1 MSLNKLFNK
10 IEARIVRAIVTDA
23 LKLGYSVSVYDGE
36 YAEWAIENS
45 TDRKAIL
52 AECAATDEDRL
63 YFTPNGQTKATG
75 VVWII
80 YGEGDTCVTDYT
92 DTPEMEAILKR
103 ANKIAGHDD

>member
-1 MSLNKLFNK
+1 MSLSRLRNK
-10 IEARIVRAIVTDA
+10 IEATIVRAIVTDA

-36 YAEWAIENS
+36 EFGIENS

-63 YFTPNGQTKATG
+63 YFTPVGQTKATG

-80 YGEGDTCVTDYT
+80 YGEGDTCLTDWT
-92 DTPEMEAILKR
+92 DTPEMNEILRR
-103 ANKIAGHDD
+103 ANKLAGHDYD

>member
-1 MSLNKLFNK
+1 MSLSKLFNK

-23 LKLGYSVSVYDGE
+23 LKLGYTVSVYDSE
-36 YAEWAIENS
+36 AYTWALEDS

-52 AECAATDEDRL
+52 AECAATDEERL
-63 YFTPNGQTKATG
+63 YFTIPGQKRAMG
-75 VVWII
+75 MVWII

-92 DTPEMEAILKR
+92 DNAEMEAILKR